1 MDPIPVAFS
10 PPFCSLFALLTVFSL
25 PVSAA
30 TEAIVERSGN
40 FARPVPLNK
49 PLLAIQIGSI
59 VGSYVIFVAVL
70 LALLLLVGRKVRR
83 TVQSSNFS
91 LQMEMLKPTK
101 TPVSIDPS
109 PISPISQNIPSPS
122 RSSGFT
128 ASWGSL
134 GRGTRPSHASING
147 SMVTV
152 DESVIASDR
161 QRAQDEMEMLYA
173 AVMEHDAQKASG
185 VNVSARDSG
194 SQTQS
199 PDSQVTN
206 PFTDRAVSQISEAPP
221 PVPPKSPKPSRL
233 SKLFSSNTRSNPDG
247 GKLRSPRLSI
257 RKQQISSPLA
267 SPEAN
272 PPRAYIPEQPPL
284 SPRLYTPGPP
294 PSAPRAALTSP
305 VRLPGPGSPGPGSPG
320 PVSPAIGKVSGRV
333 RPPAPLSLATASKPV
348 SSLPFRDAYP
358 LQSAPATKT
367 TILDRPT
374 KNRTGPITG
383 MPTPYSAYMP
393 FTPVTPFTPGR
404 VVKKQERR
412 RQERE
417 NGLRVLNEDDMV
429 KGEDEM
435 WG

>member
-1 MDPIPVAFS
+1 MNPIPVAFS
-10 PPFCSLFALLTVFSL
+10 SPVLSLFSCLVLLSV
-25 PVSAA
+25 PVSA
-30 TEAIVERSGN
+30 TIDPLLERSGN
-40 FARPVPLNK
+40 YEKLVPLDK

-70 LALLLLVGRKVRR
+70 LALLLLVGRKLRR
-83 TVQSSNFS
+83 TVQSSNYS
-91 LQMEMLKPTK
+91 LQMEMLKPVK
-101 TPVSIDPS
+101 PAVSMDPS
-109 PISPISQNIPSPS
+109 PISPISHNLPSPS
-122 RSSGFT
+122 KSSGFT

-134 GRGTRPSHASING
+134 GRGTRPSHASFNG

-152 DESVIASDR
+152 DESVVASDR

-173 AVMEHDAQKASG
+173 AVMEHDAKKASG
-185 VNVSARDSG
+185 VNVSARDSD

-199 PDSQVTN
+199 PDSQLTN

-221 PVPPKSPKPSRL
+221 PVPPKSPRPSRL
-233 SKLFSSNTRSNPDG
+233 SKLFSSNTRSSPDA
-247 GKLRSPRLSI
+247 GKLRSPRLNI

-267 SPEAN
+267 SPDATSSQ
-272 PPRAYIPEQPPL
+272 AYPPEQPPL
-284 SPRLYTPGPP
+284 SPRFYTPGPP
-294 PSAPRAALTSP
+294 PSAPRAGPAAPATP
-305 VRLPGPGSPGPGSPG
+305 VGLPGPASPKIGKIGSP
-320 PVSPAIGKVSGRV
+320 SGRA
-333 RPPAPLSLATASKPV
+333 RPPAPLSLATASKPA

-367 TILDRPT
+367 TILERPT
-374 KNRTGPITG
+374 KNRNGPITG

-404 VVKKQERR
+404 TVKKHERR

-417 NGLRVLNEDDMV
+417 NGLRVLNEDDLV
-429 KGEDEM
+429 KGEDDM